1 MSVIEFRQSM
11 IAVVLLISGV
21 CVGCGTSQEGPEL
34 APVAGVVMLDDEP
47 LVNADVYFLPI
58 ENTPGIG
65 GQGRTGEAGKFKI
78 NYYRGGQ
85 GLPAGDYRVAVSY
98 RLMPDG
104 TPVPEGDTTP
114 PIESPA
120 SESLPP
126 RYSSQEQSELTA
138 TVAAGQPIEL
148 KLTTKK

>member
-1 MSVIEFRQSM
+1 MSAIEFRLSM
-11 IAVVLLISGV
+11 IAIVLLISGV
-21 CVGCGTSQEGPEL
+21 CAGCGSSEEGPEL
-34 APVAGVVMLDDEP
+34 TPATGMVMLDDKP

-58 ENTPGIG
+58 NDTPGIG
-65 GQGRTGEAGKFKI
+65 GKGRTREEGEFEI
-78 NYYRGGQ
+78 VYYRGGQ

-104 TPVPEGDTTP
+104 APVPENDTTP

-120 SESLPP
+120 RESLPS
-126 RYSSQEQSELTA
+126 RYSSQEQSALRA
-138 TVAAGQPIEL
+138 TVASGQPVEL